1 MERIFL
7 VIQNI
12 HDQIINTLK
21 KSLTSSNTDMIP
33 ALKAFTFWWKK
44 KINKKHTEGYSNRPG
59 TGLSIFLK

>member
-12 HDQIINTLK
+12 HYQIINTLM

-44 KINKKHTEGYSNRPG
+44 KINKKHTEG
-59 TGLSIFLK
+59 